1 MLILLSFCLRTT
13 AQELSKE
20 AGELES
26 PAEGLM
32 GEEAQS
38 LSLDDEGLD
47 KQIDTR
53 M

>member
-1 MLILLSFCLRTT
+1 VLMLLSFHLRTT
-13 AQELSKE
+13 AQESKE
-20 AGELES
+20 AGEPES

-47 KQIDTR
+47 KEIDTR